1 MPRECTKHYSA
12 TTQARSLVMAAVI
25 CGLSAWRCSR
35 RISGWGSRVGFTPHS
50 ALACWLKAES
60 PRSRPQPSPSPAVT
74 LPAAIAPISRLS
86 HHKVSVLAA
95 SCLGLAP
102 NWQNTHT
109 MTSLRSW
116 FSIPRGSHFSLAN
129 IPFGIISTES
139 SQTPRVAVAI
149 GDHALDLEA
158 FAANNGFSGLSTIQ
172 PHQAV
177 FSQPSLNAFAALG
190 RPLHSVVRKY
200 IQSVFSE
207 STPYPDVLQN
217 NSALQKQVLLP
228 LSQVKKHLPFKIGDY
243 TDFFAGMN
251 HAYNCGVIF
260 RGPQNALQ
268 PNYKHLPV
276 AYHGRASS
284 VVPSGTSIRRPNGQ
298 ILLNPTAENKV
309 PTFSPC
315 KKLDMELE
323 LGAFVCGSNEQGTPV
338 PIEKAEDNLFG
349 VVLMND
355 WSARDIQAWEY
366 VPLGPFN
373 AKNFG
378 TTISTW
384 VILAEALEP
393 FKTKGQENDADVLPY
408 LREKSEKTVYDINL
422 QVDLKSRFPLLCVIG
437 HMLTYASILWTLNN
451 SLQSQCT
458 EPRMVLPADVDTPYH
473 HGLPPPAR
481 RPPRIRYNQ
490 WYLAIGVR

>member
-1 MPRECTKHYSA
+1 MP
-12 TTQARSLVMAAVI
+12 
-25 CGLSAWRCSR
+25 
-35 RISGWGSRVGFTPHS
+35 
-50 ALACWLKAES
+50 
-60 PRSRPQPSPSPAVT
+60 
-74 LPAAIAPISRLS
+74 
-86 HHKVSVLAA
+86 
-95 SCLGLAP
+95 
-102 NWQNTHT
+102 
-109 MTSLRSW
+109 SLRSW

-129 IPFGIISTES
+129 IPFGVISTPAS
-139 SQTPRVAVAI
+139 SSPRVAVAI

-190 RPLHSVVRKY
+190 RPIHSVVRKY
-200 IQSVFSE
+200 IQSVFTE
-207 STPYPDVLQN
+207 DTPYPEVLKS

-228 LSQVKKHLPFKIGDY
+228 LKDVKSHLPFKIGDY
-243 TDFFAGMN
+243 TDFFAGLN

-276 AYHGRASS
+276 GYHGRASS
-284 VVPSGTSIRRPNGQ
+284 VVPSGTPIRRPNGQ
-298 ILLNPTAENKV
+298 ILLNPTAEKKV

-315 KKLDMELE
+315 KKLDIELE
-323 LGAFVCGSNEQGTPV
+323 LGAFVCGSNEQGVPI
-338 PIEKAEDNLFG
+338 PIEKAEENLFG

-384 VILAEALEP
+384 VVLADALEP
-393 FKTKGQENDADVLPY
+393 FKTKGLANDGEVLPY
-408 LREKSEKTVYDINL
+408 LKEKDEKSVYDINL
-422 QVDLKSRFPLLCVIG
+422 EVDIKTSSGIKSTISKVNARNLLWSFPQMLAHHTITGCPFQPGDLLGSGTISGNSSAEYGSFLEQSDNGKNVIELEG
-437 HMLTYASILWTLNN
+437 GEKRTFLEDGDEITIRGICGTDEEALVGFGECMGRIEPALTLSFA
-451 SLQSQCT
+451 
-458 EPRMVLPADVDTPYH
+458 
-473 HGLPPPAR
+473 
-481 RPPRIRYNQ
+481 
-490 WYLAIGVR
+490 

>member
-1 MPRECTKHYSA
+1 
-12 TTQARSLVMAAVI
+12 
-25 CGLSAWRCSR
+25 
-35 RISGWGSRVGFTPHS
+35 
-50 ALACWLKAES
+50 
-60 PRSRPQPSPSPAVT
+60 
-74 LPAAIAPISRLS
+74 
-86 HHKVSVLAA
+86 
-95 SCLGLAP
+95 
-102 NWQNTHT
+102 

-129 IPFGIISTES
+129 IPFGIISTAAS
-139 SQTPRVAVAI
+139 TSPRVAVAI

-190 RPLHSVVRKY
+190 RPIHSVVRKY
-200 IQSVFSE
+200 IQGVFAE
-207 STPYPDVLQN
+207 DTPFPDVLRTN
-217 NSALQKQVLLP
+217 TELQKQVLLP
-228 LSQVKKHLPFKIGDY
+228 LKEVQAHLPFKIGDY

-276 AYHGRASS
+276 GYHGRASS
-284 VVPSGTSIRRPNGQ
+284 VVPSGTPIRRPNGQ
-298 ILLNPTAENKV
+298 ILLNPTAEKKV

-315 KKLDMELE
+315 KKLDIELE
-323 LGAFVCGSNEQGTPV
+323 LGAFVCGSNEQGVPI
-338 PIEKAEDNLFG
+338 PIEKAEENLFG

-384 VILAEALEP
+384 VVLADALQP
-393 FKTKGQENDADVLPY
+393 FKTRGLENDNEVLPY
-408 LREKSEKTVYDINL
+408 LKEKNDKTVYDINL
-422 QVDLKSRFPLLCVIG
+422 QVDVKTPSGNTTTISKVNARNLLWSFPQMLAHHTITGCPFQPGDLLGSGTISGNSPAEYGSFLEQSDNGKTPIAIYGGEKRTFLEDGDEITIRGVCGTDEEALVGFGECVGRIEPA
-437 HMLTYASILWTLNN
+437 LTLNY
-451 SLQSQCT
+451 
-458 EPRMVLPADVDTPYH
+458 A
-473 HGLPPPAR
+473 
-481 RPPRIRYNQ
+481 
-490 WYLAIGVR
+490 